1 MTGTDEAAGAS
12 SGMSMSTAE
21 ADAMAHDEVGE
32 PFEAFYRARGD
43 QVYRALTVT
52 LGDPV
57 LAREATDE
65 AMLRAYARWAQ
76 VRRYGNPA
84 GWVYKV
90 GLNWA
95 TSWWRKVRRERIGV
109 DDRTGIAAEPD
120 ASAIA
125 ARTAM
130 AALPPSHR
138 AVVVCRILLDLS
150 TADTAQVL
158 GVAEGTVKSRLS
170 RGLAALRAT
179 LSEDVG
185 PDKNV
190 RPDEKGAEQ

>member
-1 MTGTDEAAGAS
+1 LTGTPGGDPGTGTAAGAF
-12 SGMSMSTAE
+12 SGMSMSTAH
-21 ADAMAHDEVGE
+21 AEVVPRDHASE

-43 QVYRALTVT
+43 QIYRALTVT
-52 LGDPV
+52 LGDPL

-65 AMLRAYARWAQ
+65 AMLRAYARWSV

-84 GWVYKV
+84 GWVYRV

-95 TSWWRKVRRERIGV
+95 TSWWRKVRRERVGV
-109 DDRTGIAAEPD
+109 VTRPATSGQPD
-120 ASAIA
+120 PSAIA
-125 ARTAM
+125 AQVAM
-130 AALPPSHR
+130 AALPASYR

-170 RGLAALRAT
+170 RGLEILRAE
-179 LSEDVG
+179 LSEDS
-185 PDKNV
+185 KEE
-190 RPDEKGAEQ
+190 R